1 MRHPR
6 AQRAKPRHLLKP
18 WHARITSAAASARR
32 PVLTCNNNY
41 LFLPVQIS
49 TFNVALALS
58 FPFFLPSAFLLL
70 KEVPPPRSIHILKQQ
85 ITLPFAIMAT
95 STTVSIPA
103 AITISNLSSRLRRG
117 GDATVSSNN
126 AFPHPD
132 HVDAKYHL
140 PTPPTSI
147 SPSLAPVHRFKQS
160 CSVGDRQGVT
170 DSDVDVSDIGVG
182 GVSKLPTT
190 ESHNLGPQLSEAAGA
205 ITPALLAKY
214 HLPGILLQHGPLA
227 IRHVTAHLISN
238 IPGFSTIPPA
248 KQRRLV
254 VGALEGRGGVSGS
267 EGEAGGVNG
276 DVIFEKVGW
285 GRWDARLKDDLP
297 RDREGTSSRGLS
309 PATSV
314 LSTSVSTYGA
324 KSNGMFRSNGF
335 LSATSMNH
343 STSYTGES
351 GIFVQSEEEASDLS
365 EDPDTMEQDEN
376 EADMM
381 SLDEQASE
389 EEDADMTDEEDWA
402 QMGAAMLRRQAGSP
416 VTSDGFL
423 SGFAGSPAVGYGS
436 MPTWQAKA
444 SSFYSSNGYDDSTA
458 ALRAREEREAV
469 EALVKLSSI

>member
-1 MRHPR
+1 
-6 AQRAKPRHLLKP
+6 
-18 WHARITSAAASARR
+18 
-32 PVLTCNNNY
+32 
-41 LFLPVQIS
+41 
-49 TFNVALALS
+49 
-58 FPFFLPSAFLLL
+58 
-70 KEVPPPRSIHILKQQ
+70 
-85 ITLPFAIMAT
+85 MAT

-147 SPSLAPVHRFKQS
+147 SPSLAPVHKFKQS
-160 CSVGDRQGVT
+160 CNVGDRQGVT

-227 IRHVTAHLISN
+227 IRHVTAHLITN

-324 KSNGMFRSNGF
+324 KSNGI
-335 LSATSMNH
+335 
-343 STSYTGES
+343 YTGES

-365 EDPDTMEQDEN
+365 EDPDTMERDEN

-381 SLDEQASE
+381 SLDEHPSE

-416 VTSDGFL
+416 ITSDGFL
-423 SGFAGSPAVGYGS
+423 SG
-436 MPTWQAKA
+436 
-444 SSFYSSNGYDDSTA
+444 SNGYDDSAA

-469 EALVKLSSI
+469 EALVRLSSI